1 MSKINI
7 QLSGVAAEL
16 ALGNYMP
23 KDTTIFNNWE
33 EFYHYNDLI
42 HESQL
47 LIEHISEIQIK
58 EEDKVIFSGKIPSTN
73 IIAQKSSSPTLVPQ
87 ALYLRTES
95 AEQAVYQFEFETENF
110 DKRKLF
116 FETQDYDLLFKVG
129 KSFLSKVSYN
139 DIKLE
144 QEWVSA
150 KPLGNIC
157 VLCRFE
163 NGFLV
168 PIYDAVNKLATNK

>member
-1 MSKINI
+1 MSRITI
-7 QLSGVAAEL
+7 QLTGVAAEL

-47 LIEHISEIQIK
+47 LMEHISEIQIQV
-58 EEDKVIFSGKIPSTN
+58 EDKVIFSGKIPSTN
-73 IIAQKSSSPTLVPQ
+73 IIPQKSSCPVFVQQ
-87 ALYLRTES
+87 ALYLRTEC
-95 AEQAVYQFEFETENF
+95 AEEAIYKYEFESENF
-110 DKRKLF
+110 DKQNLF
-116 FETQDYDLLFKVG
+116 FETQDYDLLFKIG
-129 KSFLSKVSYN
+129 KSFLSTVRYN
-139 DIKLE
+139 DTKLE
-144 QEWVSA
+144 QEWISA
-150 KPLGNIC
+150 KPVGNLC

-168 PIYDAVNKLATNK
+168 PIYDAIKKLATNN